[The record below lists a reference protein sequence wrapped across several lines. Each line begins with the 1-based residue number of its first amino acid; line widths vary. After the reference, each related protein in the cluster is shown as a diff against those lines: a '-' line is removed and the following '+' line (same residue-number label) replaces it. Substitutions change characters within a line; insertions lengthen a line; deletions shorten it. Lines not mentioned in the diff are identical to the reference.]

1 MAAYHRVYDSRHLRL
16 TAKNRDQLRNPT
28 LGNRL
33 WATSTLFTE
42 GWALNVTTAT
52 LDRCSHGETL
62 PVPRP
67 SPWKSDRGRTF
78 PPRTSSR
85 SLTGTA
91 CRQCG
96 RTAADVRASP
106 TDPPADNLLRDDK
119 RRTVRRILVRGVSAP
134 CRLRRRKLWKS
145 DYEMVHSGVYLN
157 KYVVSIAPFS
167 TPACP
172 DCSQSIT

>member
-1 MAAYHRVYDSRHLRL
+1 MTHVTCRL
-16 TAKNRDQLRNPT
+16 TAKNQDQLRNPT

-106 TDPPADNLLRDDK
+106 TGPPADNLLRDDI
-119 RRTVRRILVRGVSAP
+119 RRTVRRIWSGGQCPLPPEAKKIVKIW
-134 CRLRRRKLWKS
+134 LRNGAFW
-145 DYEMVHSGVYLN
+145 
-157 KYVVSIAPFS
+157 SIS
-167 TPACP
+167 E
-172 DCSQSIT
+172 